1 MVQGESFGLPF
12 LLTFDIKYPMFRT
25 ANQRN
30 DMNSITDTIRGL
42 FKDAVT
48 ASIELFKVMV
58 PVIILVKILQELGL
72 IQYLAWPLKPLMGI
86 VGLPAEMG
94 LAWATAMVNTT
105 YAGLIVTLSLAAEN
119 PMTVAQATILGIL
132 ILVCHSLP
140 VESSIARKSGARFL
154 FQCFIRILG
163 AFTLGWILNKIYT
176 ATGSLQ
182 GPATI
187 LFKTAQGTETE
198 TMTSWALG
206 QGRNLLSIFGV
217 ILALMIM
224 MRVLKAIRIID
235 VMNAILRPILKV
247 IGIGPKA
254 SAITVIGLTM
264 GLSYGGG
271 LIISETR
278 TGRIDKKDVFYSLTL
293 MGLCHSLIEDTLLL
307 LLIGCNFNGIFWGRL
322 VFALIAMTIIV
333 QIVRRLPER
342 IQNTYLWVDK

>member
-1 MVQGESFGLPF
+1 
-12 LLTFDIKYPMFRT
+12 
-25 ANQRN
+25 
-30 DMNSITDTIRGL
+30 MNAITDSIKGL
-42 FKDAVT
+42 LKDAVT
-48 ASIELFKVMV
+48 ASIEMFKVMV
-58 PVIILVKILQELGL
+58 PVIILVKILQELDL
-72 IQYLAWPLKPLMGI
+72 IQYLAWPLKPLMGL

-105 YAGLIVTLSLAAEN
+105 YAGLIVTLSLAEEN
-119 PMTVAQATILGIL
+119 PMTISQATVLGTL

-140 VESSIARKSGARFL
+140 VESSIARKSGARFF
-154 FQCFIRILG
+154 FQCVVRIAG
-163 AFTLGWILNKIYT
+163 AFTLGWILNTIYT

-182 GPATI
+182 EPATI
-187 LFKTAQGTETE
+187 LFQAPQGAESQTLAA
-198 TMTSWALG
+198 WALS
-206 QGRNLLSIFGV
+206 QGHNLLSIFGV

-224 MRVLKAIRIID
+224 MRVLKAIKVID
-235 VMNAILRPILKV
+235 LMNTILRPILKA

-271 LIISETR
+271 LIISEAK

-293 MGLCHSLIEDTLLL
+293 MGLCHSLIEDTFLL

-322 VFALIAMTIIV
+322 VFALVAMVVIV

-342 IQNTYLWVDK
+342 IQNTYLWVGK